1 MAVRAERSPAS
12 PPWLWHRGA
21 MTRAKRTWIVMAAG
35 VAVVVLGAALVLV
48 LRPAASP
55 SSPAATSGPVASGRA
70 AAVTAVPVTGRAGYS
85 FGTLGDPR
93 DATFNRLTGI
103 SNRGHISGYFGSA
116 AAGHPSQGFILR
128 PPYAARMYQDIDFPH
143 SAQTQ
148 LNGLN
153 EQGIQVG
160 SYSVG
165 GGQAGFY
172 LMNGHYS
179 AVRFPTGD
187 NASPPVNRLLGV
199 NNSGIAVG
207 FYTDAG
213 GSHHGYRYN
222 IATRQFSA
230 VSVPGASSVTAAAI
244 SNTGSVAGFFTGPA
258 GATSGFLLLTSGQLV
273 TLTIPHATVT
283 EALGVNDSG
292 EVVGTYQ
299 LGRGGMATRHGF
311 TWTQQQGFT
320 TVDDPDGRGTTTISG
335 VSNAGELVGSY
346 LDRTGHTDGLLATPD
361 H

>member
-1 MAVRAERSPAS
+1 M
-12 PPWLWHRGA
+12 
-21 MTRAKRTWIVMAAG
+21 
-35 VAVVVLGAALVLV
+35 
-48 LRPAASP
+48 
-55 SSPAATSGPVASGRA
+55 
-70 AAVTAVPVTGRAGYS
+70 AVPVTGRAGYS
-85 FGTLGDPR
+85 FGTLGDPK

-116 AAGHPSQGFILR
+116 AAGHPSRGFILR
-128 PPYAARMYQDIDFPH
+128 PPYAAREYQDINFPH
-143 SAQTQ
+143 SAHTQ

-165 GGQAGFY
+165 GGQVGFY
-172 LMNGHYS
+172 LMNAHFS
-179 AVRFPTGD
+179 AVSFPTGD

-199 NNSGIAVG
+199 NNAGIAVG

-230 VSVPGASSVTAAAI
+230 VTVPGASSVTAAAI
-244 SNTGSVAGFFTGPA
+244 SNAGSVAGFFTGPT
-258 GATSGFLLLTSGQLV
+258 GATSGFLLLSSGQLI
-273 TLTIPHATVT
+273 TLTVPHATMT

-299 LGRGGMATRHGF
+299 LGRGGGATRHGF
-311 TWTQQQGFT
+311 TWTRQQGFT
-320 TVDDPDGRGTTTISG
+320 TVDDPEGRGTTTISG
-335 VSNAGELVGSY
+335 VNNAGELVGSY
-346 LDRTGHTDGLLATPD
+346 LDRAGHTDGLLATPLR
-361 H
+361 